1 MLTNIT
7 NDFVKL
13 LRHSVASIE
22 EFKVSD
28 TFFGG
33 NKDWVIY
40 E

>member
-1 MLTNIT
+1 MLTNIYKW
-7 NDFVKL
+7 FVKL
-13 LRHSVASIE
+13 LRLSVASIE

-28 TFFGG
+28 TFLGG